1 MANIQSGIGIIGTG
15 LDVVA
20 QVRRY
25 IALQES
31 LANWGEKIVGHCT
44 FHYDWFAKCS
54 GELGTCTDL
63 IDFSHTFTIFCLCS
77 ENRNGIL
84 LNP

>member
-31 LANWGEKIVGHCT
+31 LANWGE
-44 FHYDWFAKCS
+44 
-54 GELGTCTDL
+54 
-63 IDFSHTFTIFCLCS
+63 
-77 ENRNGIL
+77 NRGSLHIPL
-84 LNP
+84 